1 MERSIKSVFF
11 PHGARLQDFGRLR
24 RAGDLKVF
32 SAGGEQTDY
41 VFLLDTIMVLC
52 NKPSIM
58 QQRYRFKS
66 AIKLKDYRV
75 DDLRGNNGQH
85 TIRMFPRVNMMAHP
99 LILMTRSGLELDL
112 WLKALLTS
120 MDCLFPSENREAG
133 HELQLTSLVGAACS
147 VCGKMFLGL
156 IGQGYS
162 CRACRALLHKHCI
175 ADLVCPEKLEHTESP
190 MRRTGS
196 IALPVYFERFE
207 LSRVSLENILLISLV
222 LCQELRG
229 LDAVLEPSLQ

>member
-1 MERSIKSVFF
+1 MFF

-24 RAGDLKVF
+24 RAGDLKVL
-32 SAGGEQTDY
+32 SPGGEQTDY

-75 DDLRGNNGQH
+75 EDVRGNNGQN
-85 TIRMFPRVNMMAHP
+85 TIRMFPRVNMMSHP
-99 LILMTRSGLELDL
+99 LILMTRSGMELDL

-120 MDCLFPSENREAG
+120 MDTLFPSENREAG
-133 HELQLTSLVGAACS
+133 HDLQLSSLVGAACS
-147 VCGKMFLGL
+147 VCKKRFLGL

-175 ADLVCPEKLEHTESP
+175 ADLLCPDRLEHTESP

-196 IALPVYFERFE
+196 IALPVFFERSE
-207 LSRVSLENILLISLV
+207 QSPQLQNISLISAV
-222 LCQELRG
+222 LCQELRRV
-229 LDAVLEPSLQ
+229 DAVPEQSLQ

>member
-1 MERSIKSVFF
+1 MFF

-24 RAGDLKVF
+24 RAGDLKVL
-32 SAGGEQTDY
+32 SPGGEQTDY

-75 DDLRGNNGQH
+75 EDVRGNNGQN
-85 TIRMFPRVNMMAHP
+85 TIRMFPRVNMMSHP

-133 HELQLTSLVGAACS
+133 HDLELSSLVGAVCS
-147 VCGKMFLGL
+147 VCKKRFLGL
-156 IGQGYS
+156 IGQGYR

-175 ADLVCPEKLEHTESP
+175 ADLLCPDRLENTESP

-196 IALPVYFERFE
+196 IALPVFFERSEPYFKLTRSE
-207 LSRVSLENILLISLV
+207 LIDFNDNTISI
-222 LCQELRG
+222 
-229 LDAVLEPSLQ
+229 